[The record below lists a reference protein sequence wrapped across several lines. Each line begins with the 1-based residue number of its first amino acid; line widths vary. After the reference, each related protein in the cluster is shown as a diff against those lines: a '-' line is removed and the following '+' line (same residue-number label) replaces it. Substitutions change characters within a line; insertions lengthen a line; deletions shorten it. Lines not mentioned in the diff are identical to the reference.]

1 MKIFAYPCIGG
12 FHFMF
17 IDGEHLPF
25 PHNPRAGYHQMPYH
39 VWAGMEKNNMHN
51 VGKSGSLY
59 ERLKTILVSQETKVC
74 SQTRA
79 TTNYHHSQIFAR
91 K

>member
-1 MKIFAYPCIGG
+1 
-12 FHFMF
+12 MF
-17 IDGEHLPF
+17 INGEHLPF
-25 PHNPRAGYHQMPYH
+25 LHNPRASYHQMPNH
-39 VWAGMEKNNMHN
+39 IWAGMEKNIMQG
-51 VGKSGSLY
+51 VGESGGLY
-59 ERLKTILVSQETKVC
+59 ERLKTILVFQETKVC